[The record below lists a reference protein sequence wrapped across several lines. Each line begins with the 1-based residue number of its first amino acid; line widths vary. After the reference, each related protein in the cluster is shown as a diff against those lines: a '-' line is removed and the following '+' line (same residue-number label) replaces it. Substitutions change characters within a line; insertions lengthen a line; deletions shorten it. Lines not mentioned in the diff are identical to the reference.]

1 MTTAPR
7 EIFMQAAAESLQA
20 MWPDRI
26 VLRGVQDPA
35 QLGDKRLKLGVF
47 CLIAGGT
54 AGWAEYTNREGE
66 YGTLDFAIVA
76 WFQLQG
82 EDSSTEHLE
91 QQEAELEHELL
102 QWCQAQK
109 TGPLLDA
116 VYPVRTTYSGGL
128 DCPVGWV
135 VMQLQALYV

>member
-1 MTTAPR
+1 
-7 EIFMQAAAESLQA
+7 MQAAADSLQA

-54 AGWAEYTNREGE
+54 AGWAEYVGREGE
-66 YGTLDFAIVA
+66 YGTLDFAIVG
-76 WFQLQG
+76 WIQLPG
-82 EDSSTEHLE
+82 DDTDTLHLE
-91 QQEAELEHELL
+91 QHEAELEHELL

-128 DCPVGWV
+128 DSPVGWV